1 MMKYK
6 RIKKMEKEI
15 AALKEEQLAIK
26 KYVKE
31 SIELDKNLLEIVKNF
46 KEELSRIKISDTNVT
61 EQFSEVSE
69 KETWFIDID
78 KFGFLIG
85 SF

>member
-69 KETWFIDID
+69 NET
-78 KFGFLIG
+78 
-85 SF
+85 

>member
-31 SIELDKNLLEIVKNF
+31 SIESVSYTH
-46 KEELSRIKISDTNVT
+46 LS
-61 EQFSEVSE
+61 
-69 KETWFIDID
+69 
-78 KFGFLIG
+78 
-85 SF
+85 